1 MSDKLIVF
9 TMKTC
14 GACKFLKKKL
24 KQTNI
29 EFLDVDIDEFQQLWD
44 KVVEQTNNDYVPTVY
59 IVKENQD
66 EGIIFSPGR
75 DYDDP
80 DDLIKKILDN
90 LE

>member
-1 MSDKLIVF
+1 MSDKLIIF

-14 GACKFLKKKL
+14 GACKLLKKKL

-29 EFLDVDIDEFQQLWD
+29 EFLDVDIDEYQQLWD
-44 KVVEQTNNDYVPTVY
+44 KVVEQTNNDYVPTAY
-59 IVKENQD
+59 IVKENRD

-75 DYDDP
+75 DYDDA